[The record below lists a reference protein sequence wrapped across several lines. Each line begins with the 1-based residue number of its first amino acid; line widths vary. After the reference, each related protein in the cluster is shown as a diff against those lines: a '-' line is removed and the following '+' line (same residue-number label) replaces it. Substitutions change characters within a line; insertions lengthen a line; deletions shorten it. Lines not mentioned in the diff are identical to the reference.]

1 MIRFAHPEYLYALS
15 LIPLLALFLW
25 WMARKRNAALQQFA
39 TDELLPRIAAGTSS
53 RKRIIKQSIL
63 ILALASLVVGLANPQ
78 LGTRLENVK
87 QEGVDIFIA
96 LDVSLSMKAEDVK
109 PNRLEKAKYEIN
121 NLINRLAGDR
131 IGLIVFS
138 GESYVQFPLTTDY
151 SAASLFLDAVDVSSV
166 PDPGTAIGSAID
178 KAVQSFP
185 LNDPTKKVL
194 VIITDGEN
202 NQGDA
207 INEAETAGKKGII
220 IYTIGMGSPDGA
232 PIPIYDANGHQI
244 DFKHDRSGTIVLTK
258 LDEASL
264 EKIASLGNGKYFHA
278 SNSQDELDLIYKD
291 INALQKHEFG
301 TKQFTDYEDQ
311 FQYCIGAGIVLLL
324 IEVLLSDKKIPWLA
338 RFNPF
343 RSIGNGEVTKDSFGV
358 VK

>member
-1 MIRFAHPEYLYALS
+1 MIRFAHPEYLY
-15 LIPLLALFLW
+15 LLVLLPAAFIFLW
-25 WMARKRNAALQQFA
+25 WAARKRSTALQQFVS
-39 TDELLPRIAAGTSS
+39 DELLPRIAAERSG
-53 RKRIIKQSIL
+53 RKRIIKQSVL
-63 ILALASLVVGLANPQ
+63 LLAFASLITGLANPQ

-96 LDVSLSMKAEDVK
+96 LDVSLSMKAEDMK
-109 PNRLEKAKYEIN
+109 PNRLEKAKYEIK
-121 NLINRLAGDR
+121 NLIDRLAGDR

-151 SAASLFLDAVDVSSV
+151 SAANLFLDAVDVSSV
-166 PDPGTAIGSAID
+166 PDPGTAIGSAIA
-178 KAVQSFP
+178 KAEKSFP
-185 LNDPTKKVL
+185 QNDPTKKVL

-207 INEAETAGKKGII
+207 ISQADDAGKNGIL

-232 PIPIYDANGHQI
+232 PIPIYDANGHQT
-244 DFKHDRSGTIVLTK
+244 DFKRDQSGNIVLTK

-264 EKIASLGNGKYFHA
+264 EKIAALGNGKYFRA

-291 INALQKHEFG
+291 INALQKREFG
-301 TKQFTDYEDQ
+301 AKQFTDYEDQ
-311 FQYCIGAGIVLLL
+311 FQYFIGAGIVLLL
-324 IEVLLSDKKIPWLA
+324 IEILLSDKKIPWLA

-343 RSIGNGEVTKDSFGV
+343 RSIGKSEAAQ
-358 VK
+358 

>member
-1 MIRFAHPEYLYALS
+1 MIRFAHPEYLYVLW
-15 LIPLLALFLW
+15 LVPLAAVFLW
-25 WMARKRNAALQQFA
+25 WMARKRTAALQQFA
-39 TDELLPRIAAGTSS
+39 SDEVLPRIASS
-53 RKRIIKQSIL
+53 VSGRKRMLKQIL
-63 ILALASLVVGLANPQ
+63 LMLTFASLVVGLANPQ
-78 LGTRLENVK
+78 IGTRLENVK
-87 QEGVDIFIA
+87 QEGVDLFIA

-109 PNRLEKAKYEIN
+109 PNRLEKAKYEIK
-121 NLINRLAGDR
+121 NLISRLNGDR

-151 SAASLFLDAVDVSSV
+151 SAANLFLDAVDVTSV

-178 KAVQSFP
+178 KAIQSFP
-185 LNDPTKKVL
+185 LNEPTKKVL
-194 VIITDGEN
+194 AIITDGEN

-207 INEAETAGKKGII
+207 ISEAEEAGKKGII
-220 IYTIGMGSPDGA
+220 VYTIGMGSPDGA
-232 PIPIYDANGHQI
+232 PIPIYDANGHQV
-244 DFKHDRSGTIVLTK
+244 DFKRDRSGNIVLTK

-311 FQYCIGAGIVLLL
+311 FQYFIAAGILFLL
-324 IEVLLSDKKIPWLA
+324 IELLLSDKKIPWLA
-338 RFNPF
+338 SLNPF
-343 RSIGNGEVTKDSFGV
+343 RSIGNSEV

>member
-1 MIRFAHPEYLYALS
+1 MIRFAHPEYLY
-15 LIPLLALFLW
+15 LLALVPLALIFFW
-25 WMARKRNAALQQFA
+25 WTARRRRAALQQFIS
-39 TDELLPRIAAGTSS
+39 DELFPRVASGTSGK
-53 RKRIIKQSIL
+53 KRVIKQGIL
-63 ILALASLVVGLANPQ
+63 ILAFASLITGLANPQ

-131 IGLIVFS
+131 IGLIVFA
-138 GESYVQFPLTTDY
+138 GESFVQFPLTTDY
-151 SAASLFLDAVDVSSV
+151 SAASLFLDAVDVTTV
-166 PDPGTAIGSAID
+166 PDPGTAIGSAIA
-178 KAVQSFP
+178 KAEKSFP
-185 LNDPTKKVL
+185 MNDPTKKVL
-194 VIITDGEN
+194 IIITDGEN

-207 INEAETAGKKGII
+207 ISNAEDAGKKGIL

-232 PIPIYDANGHQI
+232 PIPIYDANGHQT
-244 DFKHDRSGTIVLTK
+244 DFKRDRSGNIVLTK

-264 EKIASLGNGKYFHA
+264 EKIAALGNGKYYRA

-291 INALQKHEFG
+291 INALQKREFG
-301 TKQFTDYEDQ
+301 AKQFTDYEDQ
-311 FQYCIGAGIVLLL
+311 FQYFIGAGIILLL
-324 IEVLLSDKKIPWLA
+324 IEILLSDRKIAWLA

-343 RSIGNGEVTKDSFGV
+343 RSIGNSEVAQ
-358 VK
+358 